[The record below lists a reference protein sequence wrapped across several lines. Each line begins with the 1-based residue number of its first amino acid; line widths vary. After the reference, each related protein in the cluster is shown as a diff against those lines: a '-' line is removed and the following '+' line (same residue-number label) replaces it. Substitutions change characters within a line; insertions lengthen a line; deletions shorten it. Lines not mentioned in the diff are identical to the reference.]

1 MFQGKGGF
9 MKRITNDPTSFK
21 DEMVEGFVAAYGR
34 YVRRV
39 PNASGVMAVG
49 SPKRRKVSVLIGGGS
64 GHYPAFCGV
73 VGEGLANGAVIGDIF
88 ASPSG
93 EQVYRCTKAL
103 DGGAGVLYSYG
114 NYSGDV
120 MHFGMAEMRCRKEG
134 MDVRTVVVT
143 DDVASAP
150 RGKEDERRG
159 IAGDFYVF
167 KVAGASAARGDDLDA
182 VEEAAIRANDAT
194 RTLGLAFGGCTL
206 PGQSEPLFTVEPGKM
221 EVGMGVHGEPGIQT
235 SDMLPAS
242 GIAEMLVER
251 LLDDAPENAGNRV
264 AVIMNG
270 LGTTKYEELFVIFR
284 DVGRLLGEA
293 GLEVH
298 SPEVGEIVTSLDMAG
313 CSLTLMWL
321 DEDLKELHD
330 APAETPAFS
339 RGGVGHA
346 NGSGTSGLETIAPPD
361 ETSDIEASS
370 GETTSGG
377 DAARDG
383 LARAMEAISGAEEE
397 LGRLDAVAGDG
408 DHGSGMVRGFRSAV
422 AATDDFG
429 GSAGSVL
436 VRAGAA
442 FSDAAGGASGAL
454 YGSAITALGQ
464 SLDANGTDAKGF
476 HKALE
481 DALEAI
487 KHLGQAKP
495 GDKTMVD
502 ALEPFVVAF
511 GEAANGG
518 SSAREAW
525 KSALSEAESGA
536 NSTSDM
542 VSVRGRAAK
551 LGERSR
557 GSRDPGAASMLYVL
571 RAVADAMPE
580 KRS

>member
-1 MFQGKGGF
+1 

-49 SPKRRKVSVLIGGGS
+49 SPKRGKVSVLIGGGS

-73 VGEGLANGAVIGDIF
+73 VGEGLADGAVIGDIF

-150 RGKEDERRG
+150 KGKEDERRS

-167 KVAGASAARGDDLDA
+167 KVAGASAARGDDLDT

-242 GIAEMLVER
+242 GIAQMLVER

-298 SPEVGEIVTSLDMAG
+298 SPEVGEVVTSLDMAG

-321 DEDLKELHD
+321 DDDLQELHD

-339 RGGVGHA
+339 RGGVGHV
-346 NGSGTSGLETIAPPD
+346 NGSGKGTSGLETIAPPD
-361 ETSDIEASS
+361 EISDIEASS
-370 GETTSGG
+370 GEATPGG

-383 LARAMEAISGAEEE
+383 LNRALAAISGAEEE

-408 DHGSGMVRGFRSAV
+408 DHGSGMARGFRSA
-422 AATDDFG
+422 AAAADGYG
-429 GSAGSVL
+429 GSAGAVL

-442 FSDAAGGASGAL
+442 FSDAASGASGAL

-464 SLDANGTDAKGF
+464 GLDANGADASGF
-476 HKALE
+476 HKALAE
-481 DALEAI
+481 ALGAI
-487 KHLGQAKP
+487 KHLGQAKV

-502 ALEPFVVAF
+502 TLEPFVVAF

-518 SSAREAW
+518 ASARGSWQAALAAAEA
-525 KSALSEAESGA
+525 GVD
-536 NSTSDM
+536 STSDM
-542 VSVRGRAAK
+542 VSTRGRASK

-557 GSRDPGAASMLYVL
+557 GSRDPGATSMLYVL
-571 RAVADAMPE
+571 RAAGEAIPE
-580 KRS
+580 ENS

>member
-1 MFQGKGGF
+1 
-9 MKRITNDPTSFK
+9 MKRITNDPQSFK
-21 DEMVEGFVAAYGR
+21 EEMVEGFVAAYGR
-34 YVRRV
+34 YVKRV

-49 SPKRRKVSVLIGGGS
+49 SPRRGKVSVVIGGGS

-73 VGEGLANGAVIGDIF
+73 VGEGLADGAVIGDIF

-93 EQVYRCTKAL
+93 EQVYRVTRAL

-120 MHFGMAEMRCRKEG
+120 MHFGMAEMRCRGEG

-150 RGKEDERRG
+150 KGRESERRG
-159 IAGDFYVF
+159 IAGDFCVF

-182 VEEAAIRANDAT
+182 VEEVAVRANGAT

-221 EVGMGVHGEPGIQT
+221 EVGMGVHGEPGIET
-235 SDMLPAS
+235 SEMLPAS
-242 GIAEMLVER
+242 GIAGLLVER
-251 LLDDAPENAGNRV
+251 LLEDAPEDAGDRV

-284 DVGRLLGEA
+284 DVGRLLAEA

-321 DEDLKELHD
+321 DDELKELYE
-330 APAETPAFS
+330 APAATPAFS
-339 RGGVGHA
+339 RGDPGS
-346 NGSGTSGLETIAPPD
+346 NGFSSTEAATIPVEETGGF
-361 ETSDIEASS
+361 EGSS
-370 GETTSGG
+370 GETTPGG
-377 DAARDG
+377 DAAREG
-383 LARAMEAISGAEEE
+383 LRRALEAISGAEEE

-408 DHGSGMVRGFRSAV
+408 DHGSGMARGFRSAV
-422 AATDDFG
+422 EAAEGYG
-429 GSAGSVL
+429 GSAGAVL

-454 YGSAITALGQ
+454 YGSAITAFGQ
-464 SLDANGTDAKGF
+464 ALDANGTDVSGF
-476 HKALE
+476 HAALE
-481 DALEAI
+481 SALDSIKRLGEA
-487 KHLGQAKP
+487 GV

-502 ALEPFVVAF
+502 TLAPFASAF
-511 GEAANGG
+511 GEAAKGG
-518 SSAREAW
+518 SSPREAW
-525 KSALSEAESGA
+525 LAALPEAESGA
-536 NSTSDM
+536 ESTAGM
-542 VSVRGRAAK
+542 VSARGRAAK
-551 LGERSR
+551 LGERSL
-557 GSRDPGAASMLYVL
+557 GHKDPGAVSMLYVL
-571 RAVADAMPE
+571 RAVAEALPE
-580 KRS
+580 SES